1 MPTTDALKKKREK
14 LKREISGDLEI
25 LAGSLGKSP
34 AMAGYSLTTKKE
46 GKTVTLYVRKDL
58 APKVQAMTE
67 RHKKVKAL
75 LLELCQVNWDLLRME
90 NE

>member
-1 MPTTDALKKKREK
+1 MATTDALKKKRDK
-14 LKREISGDLEI
+14 IKSEIAADLEI

-34 AMAGYSLTTKKE
+34 AMAGYSLTTKRE
-46 GKTVTLYVRKDL
+46 GKTVTVYVRKDL
-58 APKVQAMTE
+58 AEKVQAMTE

-75 LLELCQVNWDLLRME
+75 LLELCRVNWDLLRME